1 MSESNLHALSQ
12 PEVASNDPL
21 HELIRQ
27 GARDLIAQA
36 VETELESLLK
46 QCADVKTPDGRRA
59 VVRNGH
65 LPKRTV
71 QTGVGDV
78 EVQVPKVR
86 DRSGSGIRFNSH
98 LLPPYLKR
106 ARSLEE
112 LIPWLY
118 LRGVS
123 SGDFQEALSALVG
136 EQANGL
142 SANTVSRLKAKWLDE
157 HKDWQRRDLSQKRY
171 VYWWADG
178 VYSNVRLDDRLCL
191 LVVIGVTEHGHKELV
206 AVEDG
211 HRESEA
217 SWRELLTDLRE
228 RGLEPSPKLAVGDG
242 ALGFWKALSKVFPDT
257 RHQRCWVHKTANVLD
272 KLPKSVQP
280 KVKSALHE
288 IYLAETRDSA
298 HKAFDST
305 LRRFRDKYPKAMEN
319 LEKDRDELLAFYDF
333 PAIHWIHLRTTNP
346 IESTFATVRL
356 RTKRSRS
363 CGNRDTTLS
372 MVFKLLQSAQKRWK
386 RIKGFDQ
393 LKLVVDNVQ
402 FQDGIQVEDQSD
414 RNAA

>member
-1 MSESNLHALSQ
+1 MSKSNLHALSQ
-12 PEVASNDPL
+12 PEVATNDPL
-21 HELIRQ
+21 HDLIRQ
-27 GARDLIAQA
+27 GARDLIARA
-36 VETELESLLK
+36 VESELQGLLD
-46 QCADVKTPDGRRA
+46 QYADVSAPDGRQA

-65 LPKRTV
+65 LPKRTI

-86 DRSGSGIRFNSH
+86 DRSGSGIRFNSQ

-106 ARSLEE
+106 ARSLDE

-136 EQANGL
+136 EQAKGL
-142 SANTVSRLKAKWLDE
+142 SANTVSRLKTRWLQE
-157 HKDWQRRDLSQKRY
+157 HQDWRRRDLGQKRY
-171 VYWWADG
+171 IYWWADG

-191 LVVIGVTEHGHKELV
+191 LVIIGVTEHGHKELV

-217 SWRELLTDLRE
+217 SWRELLTGLRE
-228 RGLEPSPKLAVGDG
+228 RGLDHAPRLAVGDG
-242 ALGFWKALSKVFPDT
+242 ALGFWKALSKVFPET

-280 KVKSALHE
+280 KVKSDLHE
-288 IYLAETRDSA
+288 IYLAETRDGA

-305 LRRFRDKYPKAMEN
+305 LKRFRDKYPKAMEN

-333 PAIHWIHLRTTNP
+333 PAAHWIHLRTTNP

-363 CGNRDTTLS
+363 CGSRDTTLS

-402 FQDGIQVEDQSD
+402 FQDGIEVEDQSD

>member
-1 MSESNLHALSQ
+1 MSKSTLHALSQ
-12 PEVASNDPL
+12 PEAEQDLL
-21 HELIRQ
+21 HETIRN
-27 GARDLIAQA
+27 GARKLIAEA
-36 VETELESLLK
+36 VDAELTALLE
-46 QCADVKTPDGRRA
+46 QYADHKTPDGRQA

-65 LPKRTV
+65 LPQRHV

-78 EVQVPKVR
+78 DVQVPKVR
-86 DRSGSGIRFNSH
+86 DRGGYGIRFNST

-106 ARSLEE
+106 AKSLNE

-123 SGDFQEALSALVG
+123 SGDFQEALTALVG
-136 EQANGL
+136 DQAKGL
-142 SANTVSRLKAKWLDE
+142 SANTVSRLKARWQDE
-157 HKDWQRRDLSQKRY
+157 HKAWQRRDLSQKRY

-178 VYSNVRLDDRLCL
+178 VYSNVRMDNKLCL
-191 LVVIGVTEHGHKELV
+191 LVIVGVTEHGHKELV

-217 SWRELLTDLRE
+217 SWLELLQ
-228 RGLEPSPKLAVGDG
+228 GLKSRHLELDPKLAVGDG
-242 ALGFWKALSKVFPDT
+242 ALGFWKALTKVFPQT

-288 IYLAETRDSA
+288 VYLAETRDAA
-298 HKAFDST
+298 HTAFDSA
-305 LRRFRDKYPKAMEN
+305 LGRFQDKYPKAMDC
-319 LEKDRDELLAFYDF
+319 LRKDREELLAFYDF
-333 PAIHWIHLRTTNP
+333 PAVHWIHLRTTNP

-356 RTKRSRS
+356 RTKKSRG
-363 CGNRDTTLS
+363 CGSRETTLA
-372 MVFKLLQSAQKRWK
+372 MVFKLMQTAQKRWK
-386 RIKGFDQ
+386 RIKGFQ
-393 LKLVVDNVQ
+393 LLELVVNNVE
-402 FQDGIQVEDQSD
+402 FRDGEAVEDQSH

>member
-1 MSESNLHALSQ
+1 MSKSNLHALSQ
-12 PEVASNDPL
+12 PEVATTDPL

-27 GARDLIAQA
+27 GARDLIAKA
-36 VETELESLLK
+36 VESELQGLLN
-46 QCADVKTPDGRRA
+46 QYADVSTPDGRQA

-65 LPKRTV
+65 LPKRTI

-78 EVQVPKVR
+78 DVQVPKVR
-86 DRSGSGIRFNSH
+86 DRSGSGIRFNSQ

-106 ARSLEE
+106 ARSLDE

-123 SGDFQEALSALVG
+123 SGDFQEALNALVG
-136 EQANGL
+136 EQAKGL
-142 SANTVSRLKAKWLDE
+142 SANTVTRLKAQWLKE
-157 HKDWQRRDLSQKRY
+157 HEEWCHRDLGQKRY

-191 LVVIGVTEHGHKELV
+191 LVIIGVTEHGHKELV

-217 SWRELLTDLRE
+217 SWRELLTGLRE
-228 RGLEPSPKLAVGDG
+228 RGLDHAPKLAVGDG
-242 ALGFWKALSKVFPDT
+242 ALGFWKALSKVFPET

-305 LRRFRDKYPKAMEN
+305 LKRFQDKYPKAMEN

-356 RTKRSRS
+356 RTKQSRS
-363 CGNRDTTLS
+363 CDSRDTTLS

-402 FQDGIQVEDQSD
+402 FRDGEQVDDQTGRD
-414 RNAA
+414 AA

>member
-1 MSESNLHALSQ
+1 MH
-12 PEVASNDPL
+12 D
-21 HELIRQ
+21 LIRQ
-27 GARDLIAQA
+27 GARDLIARA
-36 VETELESLLK
+36 VESELQGLLD
-46 QCADVKTPDGRRA
+46 QYADVLTPDGRKA

-65 LPKRTV
+65 LPKRTI

-78 EVQVPKVR
+78 DVQVPKVR
-86 DRSGSGIRFNSH
+86 DRSGSGIRFNSQ

-106 ARSLEE
+106 ARSLDE

-136 EQANGL
+136 KQAKGL
-142 SANTVSRLKAKWLDE
+142 SANTVSRLKAQWLKE
-157 HKDWQRRDLSQKRY
+157 HEDWRRRDLGQKRY

-191 LVVIGVTEHGHKELV
+191 LVIIGVTEHGHKELV

-217 SWRELLTDLRE
+217 SWRELLTGLRE
-228 RGLEPSPKLAVGDG
+228 RGLDDAPKLAVGDG

-272 KLPKSVQP
+272 KLPKSVQQ
-280 KVKSALHE
+280 KVKSDLHE

-333 PAIHWIHLRTTNP
+333 PAAHWIHLRTTNP

-386 RIKGFDQ
+386 RIKGFNQ
-393 LKLVVDNVQ
+393 LKLVVNNVQ
-402 FQDGIQVEDQSD
+402 FRDGERVDDQSGRD
-414 RNAA
+414 AA

>member
-1 MSESNLHALSQ
+1 MSKSNLHALSQ
-12 PEVASNDPL
+12 PEVVSNDPL

-27 GARDLIAQA
+27 GARDLIAHA

-46 QCADVKTPDGRRA
+46 QYADVKTPDGRRA
-59 VVRNGH
+59 VVRNGR
-65 LPKRTV
+65 LPKRTI

-86 DRSGSGIRFNSH
+86 DRNGSGIRFNSQ

-106 ARSLEE
+106 AQSLDE

-142 SANTVSRLKAKWLDE
+142 SANTVSRLKAKWLNE
-157 HKDWQRRDLSQKRY
+157 HKDWRRRDLSQKRY

-402 FQDGIQVEDQSD
+402 FQDGIEVEDQSD

>member
-1 MSESNLHALSQ
+1 MSKSNLHALSQ
-12 PEVASNDPL
+12 PEVATNDPL
-21 HELIRQ
+21 HELIQQ

-36 VETELESLLK
+36 IETELDSLLK
-46 QCADVKTPDGRRA
+46 QHKDLKAPDGRKA

-86 DRSGSGIRFNSH
+86 DRSGSGIRFNSQ

-136 EQANGL
+136 EQAKGL

-178 VYSNVRLDDRLCL
+178 VY
-191 LVVIGVTEHGHKELV
+191 VTI
-206 AVEDG
+206 
-211 HRESEA
+211 
-217 SWRELLTDLRE
+217 
-228 RGLEPSPKLAVGDG
+228 P
-242 ALGFWKALSKVFPDT
+242 
-257 RHQRCWVHKTANVLD
+257 
-272 KLPKSVQP
+272 
-280 KVKSALHE
+280 
-288 IYLAETRDSA
+288 
-298 HKAFDST
+298 
-305 LRRFRDKYPKAMEN
+305 
-319 LEKDRDELLAFYDF
+319 
-333 PAIHWIHLRTTNP
+333 
-346 IESTFATVRL
+346 
-356 RTKRSRS
+356 
-363 CGNRDTTLS
+363 
-372 MVFKLLQSAQKRWK
+372 
-386 RIKGFDQ
+386 
-393 LKLVVDNVQ
+393 
-402 FQDGIQVEDQSD
+402 
-414 RNAA
+414 